1 MKNVFFRK
9 SLSVSF
15 LLLTIVFISGCGK
28 NVDESEIPITTSSE
42 EARADFIKGRDL
54 TEKLR
59 QQESLQHFESA
70 IAKDKDFAM
79 AYYYHALANPTTK
92 GFFEDLE
99 KTTALT
105 DKVSEGEKLLILAL
119 KAGADGNQAKQ
130 EEHLKKLVELYPNDE
145 RAHAQ
150 LGTFYFGQQKYQ
162 LSVDHLK
169 KATEIAPE
177 YSATYNMLGYSYR
190 NLGNYSE
197 AEKAFQKY
205 IELIP
210 DDPNPYDSYAE
221 LLLKEG
227 KYEASIEQY
236 KKALNIKPDF
246 IGSHLG
252 IATNLTFQKKYD
264 EARKQCD
271 AFFKMAK
278 DDGEKRAAL
287 FTKAVAYVDE
297 GNTDMALEEFQKQY
311 EIAETINDAGAM
323 AGDLNTMGNILF
335 DAGRYADAE
344 EKYDKALELTL
355 NSNLPAEVK
364 ENTKRLDIYNQGKIL
379 LANEKIADA
388 KTKAKEFTEKAATAK
403 NTFQIWLSHELN
415 GMIALEE
422 KDYNKA
428 REEFMQANQ
437 QNPYTH
443 YRIALTYANTGN
455 KDEAK
460 KHFEMSKN
468 FNALTNL
475 NQAFVRNKAEKML
488 ATDFPETESSP
499 N

>member
-1 MKNVFFRK
+1 MKNIFFQK
-9 SLSVSF
+9 SLFISF
-15 LLLTIVFISGCGK
+15 LLISLVLISGCSK
-28 NVDESEIPITTSSE
+28 NADETKIPITTSSE

-54 TEKLR
+54 FDKLR

-70 IAKDKDFAM
+70 IAKDQNFAM
-79 AYYYHALANPTTK
+79 AYYYHAIANPTTK

-99 KTTALT
+99 KMTALT
-105 DKVSEGEKLLILAL
+105 DKVSEGERLIILSL
-119 KAGADGNQAKQ
+119 KAGSDGNQAKQ
-130 EEHLKKLVELYPNDE
+130 EEHLKKLVELFPNDE
-145 RAHAQ
+145 RAHELMGQ
-150 LGTFYFGQQKYQ
+150 FYFGQQKYQ
-162 LSVDHLK
+162 LAVDHLK
-169 KATEIAPE
+169 KASEIAPD
-177 YSATYNMLGYSYR
+177 YSSSYNMMGYSYR
-190 NLGNYSE
+190 NLGNYGD
-197 AEKAFQKY
+197 AEKSFLKY

-221 LLLKEG
+221 LLMKEG

-236 KKALNIKPDF
+236 NKALNQNPNF
-246 IGSHLG
+246 IGSHIG
-252 IATNLTFQKKYD
+252 IATNYTFLKKYD

-271 AFFKMAK
+271 ALFGMAR
-278 DDGEKRAAL
+278 DDGEKRTAL
-287 FTKAVAYVDE
+287 FTKTVAYVNE
-297 GNTDMALEEFQKQY
+297 GNTEMALQEMQKQY
-311 EIAETINDAGAM
+311 ELAEKINDAGAM

-335 DAGRYADAE
+335 DAGRYVDAK
-344 EKYDKALELTL
+344 EKFDKALEMTL

-364 ENTKRLDIYNQGKIL
+364 ENSKRLDLYNQGKIL

-443 YRIALTYANTGN
+443 YRIALTYVGTGN
-455 KDEAK
+455 KEEAK
-460 KHFEMSKN
+460 KYFEMSKN

-488 ATDFPETESSP
+488 ATDLPESDSSP